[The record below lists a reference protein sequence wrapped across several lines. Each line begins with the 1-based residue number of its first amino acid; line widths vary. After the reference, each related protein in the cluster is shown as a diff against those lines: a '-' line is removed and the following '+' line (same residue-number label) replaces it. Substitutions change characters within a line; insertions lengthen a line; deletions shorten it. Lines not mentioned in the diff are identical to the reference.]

1 MGKFI
6 SGIFFFAISVAA
18 FCFGTYF
25 LYSATHTDDAASVI
39 VGVIFIPGGLMFYG
53 VGVLVGIV
61 SEILLWSSFIHGAF
75 KTACMIIAILLIAIA
90 FASAGY
96 VIYLAVFAG

>member
-25 LYSATHTDDAASVI
+25 LYLATHTDDAASVI
-39 VGVIFIPGGLMFYG
+39 VGVIFIELLGDLTK
-53 VGVLVGIV
+53 V
-61 SEILLWSSFIHGAF
+61 SGKFAN
-75 KTACMIIAILLIAIA
+75 IAKRAPRVQKYYQDLNMP
-90 FASAGY
+90 S
-96 VIYLAVFAG
+96 